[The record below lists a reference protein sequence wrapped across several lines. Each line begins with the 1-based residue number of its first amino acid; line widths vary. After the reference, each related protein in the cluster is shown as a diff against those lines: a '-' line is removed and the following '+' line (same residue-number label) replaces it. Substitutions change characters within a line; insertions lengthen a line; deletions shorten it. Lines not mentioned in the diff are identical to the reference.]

1 MLVAAALAGASGFA
15 ALWFTGGFTPGSFA
29 LATVLGAVATC
40 AWVGALMLA
49 VYALALKLFGVPE
62 VNVALGAAAR
72 IFKGI
77 TRR

>member
-1 MLVAAALAGASGFA
+1 
-15 ALWFTGGFTPGSFA
+15 
-29 LATVLGAVATC
+29 
-40 AWVGALMLA
+40 MLA